1 MMQNPKSKIQ
11 NPKSKIQNPMKN
23 IDFFL
28 SICVSSTMQNI
39 LYIRSSKSCICQKLY
54 YLLKE
59 FPNLQPE
66 VVKKL
71 LMDATYKI
79 VGRILELHAKT
90 GVFIYNNTII
100 NHADVVFI
108 HSIMRRDDKNLSH
121 DTTKKCQMIL
131 NCNKTLPEMREMFL
145 RHITFHGLVYTFI
158 KYEGCKFLLDGLV
171 EQKVCNITQL
181 VSNNIA
187 DVTVTTNTINGVD
200 FTFTVPREILVFDMI
215 NEYKE
220 YISSL
225 IQWIN
230 DVHLND
236 ATIFNYK
243 KLIEKKI
250 MQFPSEVFMT
260 SSDGLQR
267 IIELFIEA
275 KGYEFGTKRNVVVA

>member
-1 MMQNPKSKIQ
+1 
-11 NPKSKIQNPMKN
+11 MKN

-28 SICVSSTMQNI
+28 SICVSSTMQNT

-54 YLLKE
+54 YSLKK
-59 FPNLQPE
+59 FPNLQPK
-66 VVKKL
+66 VVEDL

-100 NHADVVFI
+100 NHADVVFMY
-108 HSIMRRDDKNLSH
+108 SIMGRNDKNLSRS
-121 DTTKKCQMIL
+121 TTKKCQMIL

-145 RHITFHGLVYTFI
+145 QHISFHGLVYTFI

-171 EQKVCNITQL
+171 KQGVSDNVQL
-181 VSNNIA
+181 VSKNNA

-200 FTFTVPREILVFDMI
+200 FEFTVPREILVFDMI
-215 NEYKE
+215 DEYKE

-230 DVHLND
+230 DDHLND
-236 ATIFNYK
+236 ATAFNYK
-243 KLIEKKI
+243 TLIEKKI
-250 MQFPSEVFMT
+250 MKFSSDVFMT